1 MKTLTLDDELYS
13 ALEEQAQAQGRSISD
28 LAAEAIESWLYDD
41 ELDEE
46 ELAEIEAAERDWQEN
61 GGMEAGEFF
70 RKVRKERE
78 EAEDSE
84 SKPTSF
90 LDTAR
95 NMNLDGPPDWSARL
109 DDDLYGEPSDARD

>member
-1 MKTLTLDDELYS
+1 MKTLTVNDELYS
-13 ALEEQAQAQGRSISD
+13 DLEELAQAQGRPVSE

-70 RKVRKERE
+70 RQVRKERGWE
-78 EAEDSE
+78 
-84 SKPTSF
+84 
-90 LDTAR
+90 
-95 NMNLDGPPDWSARL
+95 
-109 DDDLYGEPSDARD
+109 